1 MIFNFIIESYL
12 KHLLFYF
19 QTFLHTLIP
28 NGTDLNNW
36 KIPGYYATGL
46 NEHNCKN
53 TPVEV
58 SKLLFYLIVLK
69 AYYTYQILFS
79 GNSKLYIR
87 VFNEDNKTWGSW
99 N

>member
-1 MIFNFIIESYL
+1 MSHGKNIHLDCLNKL
-12 KHLLFYF
+12 KCISN
-19 QTFLHTLIP
+19 QSTIP

-87 VFNEDNKTWGSW
+87 VFNEDNKTWNSW